1 MPADRASAPLPSPSI
16 LPGCGWPYPDADGGR
31 GRRSELPAKLVPSVE
46 EFQER
51 LEKLNADQGGRLTVK
66 KGDDPKDLRKA
77 LEALNRRIRF
87 PFRGEEGSLSFYL
100 EGKQGHRKE
109 SQRGGSRLEGWAG
122 GRGGDL
128 GKRSRDRMAGVRAV
142 DMALTP
148 EILSSVTRIL

>member
-16 LPGCGWPYPDADGGR
+16 LPGCGGGR
-31 GRRSELPAKLVPSVE
+31 GRRSKLPAKLVPSVE

-51 LEKLNADQGGRLTVK
+51 LEKLNADQGGRLTVE

-77 LEALNRRIRF
+77 LEAAAGSLNRRIRF

-128 GKRSRDRMAGVRAV
+128 GKRSRDRMAGVGAV

-148 EILSSVTRIL
+148 EILSSVTRTL

>member
-1 MPADRASAPLPSPSI
+1 L
-16 LPGCGWPYPDADGGR
+16 GR
-31 GRRSELPAKLVPSVE
+31 VFAH
-46 EFQER
+46 
-51 LEKLNADQGGRLTVK
+51 D
-66 KGDDPKDLRKA
+66 GDDPKDLRKA
-77 LEALNRRIRF
+77 LEAAVGSLNRRIRF

-128 GKRSRDRMAGVRAV
+128 GKRSRDRMAGVGAV

-148 EILSSVTRIL
+148 EILSLVTRIV